1 MKEGNFIMSKTSKTA
16 ATYPIVAALV
26 AAEQMEGMGANRQW
40 QANNDV
46 QRQFLEQFFKPC
58 RNEVGNIPE
67 IESLASWNFEEVN
80 AFLRQRGF
88 IIQLQPFRPPDF
100 GVASVL
106 DLLVEW
112 LQKGEVRTVRGIDSR
127 DYPAVR
133 MSQEGAKFYEV
144 PGHPHPIVALETK
157 TGDVVYMM
165 MLDSEPADEFDLIDQ
180 VEGLSRAMQPTYGYG
195 GVIFPMVDLDQK
207 VDISW
212 IIGLTTTGVDG
223 RPARISQALQ
233 QNILKINEVGARA
246 KSAVAIAVTLAV
258 HMPEPD
264 LVINGPFLVWFRRSH
279 LAKPLFTG
287 YITQEHWKNP
297 GSLK

>member
-1 MKEGNFIMSKTSKTA
+1 M
-16 ATYPIVAALV
+16 VAALV
-26 AAEQMEGMGANRQW
+26 TAEQMEGMGANRQW
-40 QANNDV
+40 QASNKL
-46 QRQFLEQFFKPC
+46 QLQFLEQFFKPC
-58 RNEVGNIPE
+58 RREVDTIPE
-67 IESLASWNFEEVN
+67 IESLASWDVEEIN

-88 IIQLQPFRPPDF
+88 TIQLRPFGPATF

-112 LQKGEVRTVRGIDSR
+112 VQKGEVRTVRGIDNR

-133 MSQEGAKFYEV
+133 MSQESAKFYEV
-144 PGHPHPIVALETK
+144 GGHPHPIVALETK
-157 TGDVVYMM
+157 TGDVVYMT
-165 MLDSEPADEFDLIDQ
+165 MLDSEPAHEFDLIDQ
-180 VEGLSRAMQPTYGYG
+180 VEGLSHAIYPTYQYG

-207 VDISW
+207 VDITW
-212 IIGLTTTGVDG
+212 LIGLTTTGVDG
-223 RPARISQALQ
+223 GPATVAQALQ

-246 KSAVAIAVTLAV
+246 KSAVAIAVTRASR
-258 HMPEPD
+258 MPEPD
-264 LVINGPFLVWFRRSH
+264 LVINGPFLVWFERSG

>member
-1 MKEGNFIMSKTSKTA
+1 MSQASKTA

-26 AAEQMEGMGANRQW
+26 TAEQMEGMGPDRQW
-40 QANNDV
+40 QSSNDL
-46 QRQFLEQFFKPC
+46 QRQFLEQFFKAC

-88 IIQLQPFRPPDF
+88 TIQLQPFRPPDF

-112 LQKGEVRTVRGIDSR
+112 VQEGEAGTVQGIDTR

-133 MSQEGAKFYEV
+133 ISQEGADFYEV
-144 PGHPHPIVALETK
+144 DGHPHPIVALETK
-157 TGDVVYMM
+157 TGDVVYMT
-165 MLDSEPADEFDLIDQ
+165 MLDSEPAYEFDLIDQ
-180 VEGLSRAMQPTYGYG
+180 VEGLSHGMRPTYGYG
-195 GVIFPMVDLDQK
+195 GVIFPMVDLDQR
-207 VDISW
+207 VDIRW
-212 IIGLTTTGVDG
+212 LIGLTTRGVDG
-223 RPARISQALQ
+223 RPATITQALQ

-246 KSAVAIAVTLAV
+246 KSAVAIEGSRGM

-264 LVINGPFLVWFRRSH
+264 LVINGPFLVWFERSH
-279 LAKPLFTG
+279 LAKPLFAG